1 MFKQLKNLFT
11 KNNHQTESSEKPVY
25 ESSIA
30 YSCNED
36 GEIFVDI
43 DIQDYNEETIS
54 NFAKILCGIS
64 SFKFHIE
71 TLNIIK
77 NGFIENGREELF
89 TVLLEEILRISK
101 DEIYS
106 QHESG
111 KKDNDEPCIN
121 PSDML

>member
-1 MFKQLKNLFT
+1 MFKQLKNLFV
-11 KNNHQTESSEKPVY
+11 KNKQQQDEKPSY

-30 YSCNED
+30 YSCDEK

-43 DIQDYNEETIS
+43 DIQDYNEQTIS

-64 SFKFHIE
+64 SFKFHLE

-77 NGFIENGREELF
+77 DGFVENGREDLF
-89 TVLLEEILRISK
+89 GLLLEEILRISK

-106 QHESG
+106 HSESLG
-111 KKDNDEPCIN
+111 KPDNEEPCIN